1 MERWRSLLADLS
13 QELEGQFALMDDLRS
28 KNRQLED
35 SLANAG
41 SHVLQTGMRRSPPRS
56 PTKAEK
62 SWEMVINST
71 ATLRGATGQRPTK
84 PSTRPSTPQQDAPA
98 VWIKSESTNQDLNL
112 EADQLEDH
120 EPEDSKLSKQF
131 SRKGSGL
138 RGIGQSIAAGIGAGL
153 GTRVTRAGSKQSK
166 VIDDGIQFTVLRAH
180 KTGVYTEQKPRY
192 VINPDRSW
200 LASTWQFVMSF
211 ALLFVAFV
219 TPVQVSLL
227 EPGVDGVFVVGF
239 LVDFIFLVD
248 LIMQFFTAYSTAT
261 PYGVVWEVRLSH
273 ICKHYL
279 KTWFMVDFITVIP
292 WDFLAM
298 FLQVN
303 SLKDLVGIKVI
314 RALRLIKLMRL
325 MKASKILQDLEAPLS
340 IPYQKVALFRFI
352 LVLGLTCHWLACCWA
367 VTLSVIDENY
377 PRWIDDIAEADLEFG
392 VVTTESPYRVYVA
405 AFYFCAYTVTSVGY
419 GDISPKNI
427 VERMMC
433 SGLVLAAGLSWAYVI
448 GEVGAITAD
457 MTAESQEFR
466 KTMHHLN
473 RMMDD
478 QRVPY
483 ELQIR
488 VRRYFLQNKYQS
500 QHVSRQALLK
510 RMSPQLQAE
519 VSVMTNLLWLEKVSF
534 FKSFLG
540 FIKDQNKL
548 GVYTAPYEACVADV
562 ASVLN
567 VTAFAQQETFHNVQ
581 VLYILSKGLVALNS
595 RVRSLGVVWG
605 EDFVLSD
612 TSLIR
617 PVACYALTY
626 LELLSLTREDFMQII
641 QRRRFTC
648 PELFRIVRRY
658 CVCIAVYRGILA
670 EARRR
675 QLEIIQA
682 EVERVKAEEAAHAG
696 LTGLSRVR
704 QVERTGSESW
714 SSLSLPGEPVH

>member
-1 MERWRSLLADLS
+1 
-13 QELEGQFALMDDLRS
+13 
-28 KNRQLED
+28 
-35 SLANAG
+35 
-41 SHVLQTGMRRSPPRS
+41 MRKIWVVVSC
-56 PTKAEK
+56 
-62 SWEMVINST
+62 
-71 ATLRGATGQRPTK
+71 
-84 PSTRPSTPQQDAPA
+84 DA
-98 VWIKSESTNQDLNL
+98 
-112 EADQLEDH
+112 
-120 EPEDSKLSKQF
+120 
-131 SRKGSGL
+131 R
-138 RGIGQSIAAGIGAGL
+138 
-153 GTRVTRAGSKQSK
+153 
-166 VIDDGIQFTVLRAH
+166 
-180 KTGVYTEQKPRY
+180 
-192 VINPDRSW
+192 
-200 LASTWQFVMSF
+200 
-211 ALLFVAFV
+211 
-219 TPVQVSLL
+219 
-227 EPGVDGVFVVGF
+227 
-239 LVDFIFLVD
+239 
-248 LIMQFFTAYSTAT
+248 
-261 PYGVVWEVRLSH
+261 
-273 ICKHYL
+273 
-279 KTWFMVDFITVIP
+279 
-292 WDFLAM
+292 
-298 FLQVN
+298 
-303 SLKDLVGIKVI
+303 
-314 RALRLIKLMRL
+314 
-325 MKASKILQDLEAPLS
+325 
-340 IPYQKVALFRFI
+340 
-352 LVLGLTCHWLACCWA
+352 
-367 VTLSVIDENY
+367 
-377 PRWIDDIAEADLEFG
+377 
-392 VVTTESPYRVYVA
+392 
-405 AFYFCAYTVTSVGY
+405 
-419 GDISPKNI
+419 
-427 VERMMC
+427 
-433 SGLVLAAGLSWAYVI
+433 
-448 GEVGAITAD
+448 
-457 MTAESQEFR
+457 
-466 KTMHHLN
+466 N